1 LLSQANPTVF
11 SAGLRVS
18 GYATEVAHQLKQP
31 NLWQIEVASML
42 AQIGCLSLPTDI
54 INKKYAGIALD
65 DNEQE
70 MWNNYPEIGARLLDN
85 IPRLESVTKM
95 IRWQQKKFADFDQE
109 VNNGEFEE
117 ILIGAQILKASIDFD
132 ILLHQGN
139 HPPKAL
145 EQLQKH
151 PDEYTP
157 DIVQAL
163 HKIRFQEHA
172 RTLSLTV
179 DDITVGMIA
188 EEDVV
193 AKNGAMILPQG
204 QEISWSVLQALYN
217 FNRQVGIVEP
227 IKVSTG
233 LNDAS
238 FDDEK
243 DNET

>member
-109 VNNGEFEE
+109 LNNGEFEE
-117 ILIGAQILKASIDFD
+117 ILIGA
-132 ILLHQGN
+132 
-139 HPPKAL
+139 
-145 EQLQKH
+145 
-151 PDEYTP
+151 
-157 DIVQAL
+157 
-163 HKIRFQEHA
+163 
-172 RTLSLTV
+172 
-179 DDITVGMIA
+179 
-188 EEDVV
+188 
-193 AKNGAMILPQG
+193 
-204 QEISWSVLQALYN
+204 
-217 FNRQVGIVEP
+217 
-227 IKVSTG
+227 
-233 LNDAS
+233 
-238 FDDEK
+238 
-243 DNET
+243 